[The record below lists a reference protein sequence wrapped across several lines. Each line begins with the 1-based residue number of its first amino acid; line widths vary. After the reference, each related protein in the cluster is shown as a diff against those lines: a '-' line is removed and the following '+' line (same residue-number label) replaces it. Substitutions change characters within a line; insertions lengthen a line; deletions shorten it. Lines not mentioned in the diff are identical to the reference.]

1 MRCMLDTNI
10 CIYLIKRAPAN
21 VLARLEKMRVA
32 DVAVSAIT
40 VSELEYGVE
49 KSAFPA
55 RNRIALAQFL
65 TPLDVVPYTAE
76 AAYRYGCLRSLLEAR
91 GQVIGS
97 LDMLIAA
104 HALSLH
110 CVLVTNNEAEFCRIE
125 GLQIENW
132 TK

>member
-10 CIYLIKRAPAN
+10 CIYLIKRAPAK
-21 VLARLEKMRVA
+21 VLARLEKMRVS

-49 KSAFPA
+49 KSAIPV

-65 TPLDVVPYTAE
+65 TPLDVVPYSAA
-76 AAYRYGCLRSLLEAR
+76 AAYHYGCLRSVLEAR
-91 GQVIGS
+91 GQTIGS

-104 HALSLH
+104 HALSLQY
-110 CVLVTNNEAEFCRIE
+110 VLVTNNEDEFSRIE
-125 GLQIENW
+125 GLRTENW

>member
-10 CIYLIKRAPAN
+10 CIYLIKRAPMHM
-21 VLARLEKMRVA
+21 LARLEKMRVS

-49 KSAFPA
+49 KSAFPM

-65 TPLDVVPYTAE
+65 TPLEVLPYTAA
-76 AAYRYGCLRSLLEAR
+76 AAYQYGRLRSALEAR
-91 GQVIGS
+91 GQVIGA

-110 CVLVTNNEAEFCRIE
+110 YVLVTNNEDEFRRIA
-125 GLQIENW
+125 GLHIENW